1 MMLWALGY
9 AEAPDTAKCA
19 VCETE
24 WVLDQ
29 NNNLTL
35 DFIEHNDKIDWK
47 LALERMRNQ
56 AP

>member
-1 MMLWALGY
+1 MLWALGY

-24 WVLDQ
+24 WVLDE

-47 LALERMRNQ
+47 VTLERMQKQ